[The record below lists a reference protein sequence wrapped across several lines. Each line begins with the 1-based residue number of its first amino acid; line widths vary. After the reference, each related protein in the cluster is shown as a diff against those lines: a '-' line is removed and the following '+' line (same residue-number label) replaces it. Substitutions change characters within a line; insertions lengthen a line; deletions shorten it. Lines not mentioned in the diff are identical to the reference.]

1 MILLKALLLLV
12 VLGIFF
18 ALLVVLRV
26 IGQVKQTLNQF
37 GGGKANDDR
46 QARRSKKPTVH
57 DTRGDAVANRKIF
70 AKDEGEYVDF
80 KE

>member
-18 ALLVVLRV
+18 ALLVVVRV
-26 IGQVKQTLNQF
+26 IGQVRRTLNQF
-37 GGGKANDDR
+37 GGR
-46 QARRSKKPTVH
+46 QDSGNGQTRRTKEQTVH
-57 DTRGDAVANRKIF
+57 DTRGEGVANRKIF